1 MGPYPQQAGGAYQGQ
16 GYGSYYGSR
25 GYGMVQ
31 QRMDYGQ
38 SQMDYGQPQM
48 DYGQT
53 PVAPAATGR
62 GISISPKVI
71 GILLVLVVAA
81 YFGYNV
87 MTDEGPYGRE
97 GMKEYMAK
105 NPGTKVMVTLVH
117 SEEMTF
123 DQVVDAINATG
134 GQPFAGDKTTRKIQF
149 FIAAV
154 DTKGLV
160 EEPWVES
167 FRFAPAPVEKKE
179 P

>member
-1 MGPYPQQAGGAYQGQ
+1 
-16 GYGSYYGSR
+16 
-25 GYGMVQ
+25 
-31 QRMDYGQ
+31 
-38 SQMDYGQPQM
+38 
-48 DYGQT
+48 
-53 PVAPAATGR
+53 
-62 GISISPKVI
+62 
-71 GILLVLVVAA
+71 
-81 YFGYNV
+81 
-87 MTDEGPYGRE
+87 
-97 GMKEYMAK
+97 
-105 NPGTKVMVTLVH
+105 
-117 SEEMTF
+117 MTF